1 MQVIYELFNISLFFS
16 ILQSQSLLQEFIDY
30 VKVSL
35 FGFSNIGNLNISL
48 FT

>member
-35 FGFSNIGNLNISL
+35 FGFSNTGNLNISL